1 MYVTARERQILEI
14 LLSSEKE
21 MTVRDLAD
29 EIDVSTRT
37 IHRDLKDVEDILK
50 NYDLSLVKK
59 SGVGVQIIGDKKNIE
74 DLKLFLFK
82 VDHNQYTAEERHV
95 IILCTLL
102 ESVEPVKLIALANDL
117 NVTIATISND
127 LNKVEERLH
136 GTGNLSLIRKRGYG
150 VEITGDE
157 SAKRKAMSKVITE
170 NVDEYEL
177 LSLIRENIQKKSTPS
192 DSISERLLGLVDK
205 NNLLIVERAVDDI
218 NRELPYSIADSAY
231 MGLVVHLA
239 LAMERI
245 LRGENISM
253 DQHYLATLQETPE
266 FKVAEKILDKLERVY
281 QKVIPTA
288 ETGYITMH
296 LLGAKLRQD
305 KEYFIEDT
313 GMQDA
318 IRAKNLIRFVE
329 KKVHQEL
336 SDNQSLLQGLMTHLG
351 PALFRI
357 KQNMGISNPLLTRI
371 KMEYTELFS
380 IVKEG
385 VAVAFPDLD
394 VPEEEVGFL
403 VMHFGSALLNIHQRK
418 PMRALVVC
426 STGIGTSKMLATR
439 LQKEIPD
446 IKICKNVSL
455 FDMQQTDY
463 ENYDLIISTIRL
475 PEIEKEYL
483 IVNPMLTEKEV
494 EKIKQFIHQQTKKKL
509 LEIGDYQ
516 KIAQE
521 LQELPRELVAENM
534 NKLSR
539 YAETI
544 STVLAGFTVLK
555 NDQALSIKD
564 ALSETCHHLEI
575 KGALL
580 SADEV
585 LSDLLEREKLGGL
598 GIPDTKLALF
608 HAKSG
613 AVKDP
618 AFSVYALHQPLATK
632 GMDQSEMEVESLLVL
647 LSPESIQHESLEVLS
662 QISAIIIE
670 NEQSISRFESQ
681 DEQQMG
687 KFLAAK
693 LHQFFQ
699 EKLTE
704 LRSV

>member
-1 MYVTARERQILEI
+1 MYITARERQILEM
-14 LLSSEKE
+14 LLSSETE

-29 EIDVSTRT
+29 EIDVSSRT
-37 IHRDLKDVEDILK
+37 IHRDLKDVEDII
-50 NYDLSLVKK
+50 NNFELSLVKK
-59 SGVGVQIIGDKKNIE
+59 SGVGVQIIGKKENIE

-82 VDHNQYTAEERHV
+82 VDHHQYTADERHV

-102 ESVEPVKLIALANDL
+102 ESVEPVKLIALANEL

-127 LNKVEERLH
+127 LNKVEEHLRKL
-136 GTGNLSLIRKRGYG
+136 GNLSLIRKRGYG

-177 LSLIRENIQKKSTPS
+177 LSLIRENIQKKSAPN

-218 NRELPYSIADSAY
+218 NKELPYSIADSAY

-245 LRGENISM
+245 LRGENITIN
-253 DQHYLATLQETPE
+253 QQYLEKLQETPE

-281 QKVIPTA
+281 QRTIPKA
-288 ETGYITMH
+288 ETGYIAMH

-305 KEYFIEDT
+305 KEYFFEDT
-313 GMQDA
+313 GLQDT
-318 IRAKNLIRFVE
+318 IKAKNLISFIE
-329 KKVHQEL
+329 KKVHQKL

-357 KQNMGISNPLLTRI
+357 NQNMGITNPLLSRI
-371 KMEYTELFS
+371 KNEYTELFS

-385 VAVAFPDLD
+385 VEAIYPDLD
-394 VPEEEVGFL
+394 VPEEEIAFL
-403 VMHFGSALLNIHQRK
+403 VMHFGSALLKVHQER
-418 PMRALVVC
+418 PLQALVVC

-439 LQKEIPD
+439 LQKEIPE
-446 IKICKNVSL
+446 IKSCRNISL
-455 FDMQQTDY
+455 FDLHQMDY

-475 PEIEKEYL
+475 PEMEKEYL
-483 IVNPMLTEKEV
+483 VVSPMLTEKEV
-494 EKIKQFIHQQTKKKL
+494 EKTKQFIHQQTKHKL
-509 LEIGDYQ
+509 MEIKDSQ
-516 KIAQE
+516 KNAQE
-521 LQELPRELVAENM
+521 LQELPIELVADNM
-534 NKLSR
+534 NKLSH
-539 YAETI
+539 YAATI

-555 NDQALSIKD
+555 SEQELTIRD
-564 ALSETCHHLEI
+564 ALSDTCKHLEE
-575 KGALL
+575 KGAI
-580 SADEV
+580 SSSHEV
-585 LSDLLEREKLGGL
+585 MGDLLERERLGGL

-608 HAKSG
+608 HAKSS
-613 AVKDP
+613 AVNEP
-618 AFSVYALHQPLATK
+618 AFTVYALNSPLATK
-632 GMDQSEMEVESLLVL
+632 GMDQTEMEVESILVL
-647 LSPESIQHESLEVLS
+647 LSPESIHKEALEVLS

-670 NEQSISRFESQ
+670 NEQSIARFESQ
-681 DEQQMG
+681 NRQLIG

-704 LRSV
+704 